1 MIFSATR
8 LSRALLVLAITNP
21 AGAQALR
28 ESFEGYPAGSRINGQ
43 GGWVWQYFD
52 QDESRVSD
60 AVAFDGL
67 NSLHMAF
74 DSPTLHPISSVGPEG
89 RFRLSVMQYIAPN
102 FSGKSYL
109 ILSDGTGAQ
118 PVEEAMTMAIDSN
131 LDSIRALVDE
141 DDWFDTLPLVYGRW
155 VAIEILIDFDADW
168 AEVTYDGRLLT
179 AGVWSEPYYNGWDDD
194 RPFVTSLFLWPGL
207 STGDLYYDAFLLE
220 EDPLGSPYCKSTNNS
235 TGSPARI
242 RAQGSARVEAGL
254 FELEASPVPN
264 QSGLFFYSA
273 ATNQIPFGNG
283 FRCVGGGGTSVYRL
297 PLAQAAGA
305 SLTHAVDFDAP
316 PAAQTLVAGSTWNFQ
331 AWFRDP
337 MGGGAGFNLSDA
349 LAVTFSD

>member
-1 MIFSATR
+1 MAAPGRMRRPS
-8 LSRALLVLAITNP
+8 N
-21 AGAQALR
+21 
-28 ESFEGYPAGSRINGQ
+28 EDFEGYSAGTRINGQ

-60 AVAFDGL
+60 AVAFDGAQQSAHGL
-67 NSLHMAF
+67 
-74 DSPTLHPISSVGPEG
+74 
-89 RFRLSVMQYIAPN
+89 RLSDAAPHQQRRTRRDVFGSSVMQYIAPD

-109 ILSDGTGAQ
+109 ILSDGMGAQ
-118 PVEEAMTMAIDSN
+118 PVDEAMTMAIDSN
-131 LDSIRALVDE
+131 LDSIRALVDGN
-141 DDWFDTLPLVYGRW
+141 DWFDTLPLVYGRW
-155 VAIEILIDFDADW
+155 VEIEILIDFDADW

-207 STGDLYYDAFLLE
+207 STGELYYDAFLLE
-220 EDPLGSPYCKSTNNS
+220 EDPLGSSYCQSTYNS

-242 RAQGSARVEAGL
+242 QAHGSARVEAGI

-264 QSGLFFYSA
+264 QSGLFFFSA
-273 ATNQIPFGNG
+273 VTNQIPFGNG
-283 FRCVGGGGTSVYRL
+283 FRCVGGAGANVHRL
-297 PLAQAAGA
+297 PLTQGAGA
-305 SLTHAVDFDAP
+305 SLIHEVDFDTP

-349 LAVTFSD
+349 LTVTFSD